1 MLRQRAI
8 SGAKWTTLS
17 AAATGGL
24 QVVQFTVLAWILAR
38 ADFGLM
44 SMTMVVVGLGQM
56 LADLGIG
63 AAIIQR
69 QQSSADELSS
79 LYWLNVLAGVILF
92 GALFAAAP
100 IGARLFAEPRL
111 TELIRLAS
119 FSLLI
124 IPIGQQFEV
133 LLQRD
138 LGFRQLAGIEV
149 GSAAIGLGVAL
160 SVALSGGGASSLVWA
175 QLASNAAKASALAVT
190 GARRHRIRFSFNHRG
205 LRGYLAFGLYQIGER
220 LVNYAT
226 ARVDVVLIGRYLGAD
241 VLGVY
246 FLACQVVLAP
256 LARVNPVLTRVA
268 FPVFARRQANAQLR
282 HGYVELIRLLS
293 ILVFPALVGLALT
306 APVAIPVLLGEKWA
320 ASAAIVPVLAIIGL
334 AKALANPTG
343 IVVLAKGRPEIGF
356 WWQVC
361 AFLAYATAFH
371 WAVKHGLGAM
381 IWTYVALSLVNLA
394 GSLILLRLLLGLDWG
409 EYLSAIRLSVAAS
422 IAMGA
427 ALAGTYALWPDVG
440 ANLAEVLALVAVGGA
455 VYVLALY
462 VLGKSYLYDVY
473 SLARAPRRVP

>member
-1 MLRQRAI
+1 VLRQRAI

-17 AAATGGL
+17 AAATGAV

-69 QQSSADELSS
+69 QQSSADELTS

-149 GSAAIGLGVAL
+149 GSAAIGLGVGEDGNGPRRAR
-160 SVALSGGGASSLVWA
+160 GADRPRERAPARGAGRLREG
-175 QLASNAAKASALAVT
+175 AAGSPAPAPGAIASASAST
-190 GARRHRIRFSFNHRG
+190 TAGCAATSPSACIRS
-205 LRGYLAFGLYQIGER
+205 
-220 LVNYAT
+220 
-226 ARVDVVLIGRYLGAD
+226 
-241 VLGVY
+241 
-246 FLACQVVLAP
+246 
-256 LARVNPVLTRVA
+256 
-268 FPVFARRQANAQLR
+268 
-282 HGYVELIRLLS
+282 
-293 ILVFPALVGLALT
+293 
-306 APVAIPVLLGEKWA
+306 
-320 ASAAIVPVLAIIGL
+320 ASG
-334 AKALANPTG
+334 
-343 IVVLAKGRPEIGF
+343 
-356 WWQVC
+356 W
-361 AFLAYATAFH
+361 
-371 WAVKHGLGAM
+371 
-381 IWTYVALSLVNLA
+381 
-394 GSLILLRLLLGLDWG
+394 
-409 EYLSAIRLSVAAS
+409 
-422 IAMGA
+422 
-427 ALAGTYALWPDVG
+427 
-440 ANLAEVLALVAVGGA
+440 
-455 VYVLALY
+455 
-462 VLGKSYLYDVY
+462 
-473 SLARAPRRVP
+473 